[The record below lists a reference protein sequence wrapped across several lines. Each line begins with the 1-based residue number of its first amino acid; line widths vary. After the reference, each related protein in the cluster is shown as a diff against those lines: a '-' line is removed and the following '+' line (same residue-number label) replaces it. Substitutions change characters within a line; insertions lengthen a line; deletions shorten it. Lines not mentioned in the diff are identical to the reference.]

1 MLTREELTELARLAV
16 EHDLL
21 VISDEVYEHLTFG
34 VEHIPIASLPGMRDR
49 TVTIGSGGKSFSMTG
64 WKVGWVT
71 ACPELVTA
79 VRTAKQF
86 LTYVSAGPFQPAIAV
101 GLRLPDSYFL
111 ELAADLQV
119 KRDRI
124 CAGLAEA
131 GLGVYEPKGTYFV
144 LTDIRPLGET
154 DGLAFCRSLPERCG
168 LVAIPCSVFY
178 DDKEAGRSLVR
189 FAFCKRHEVLDDA
202 RCPEAEGPAPRGRR
216 GRATREEVGPP
227 IRAHATRARWSE
239 GVDDRGSGRD
249 HRERVA
255 GAHRGR
261 RHRSPRTTSW

>member
-1 MLTREELTELARLAV
+1 MRE
-16 EHDLL
+16 
-21 VISDEVYEHLTFG
+21 
-34 VEHIPIASLPGMRDR
+34 R

-71 ACPELVTA
+71 ACAELVTA

-131 GLGVYEPKGTYFV
+131 GFGVYEPKGTYFV

-202 RCPEAEGPAPRGRR
+202 
-216 GRATREEVGPP
+216 V
-227 IRAHATRARWSE
+227 ARLKALSQQI
-239 GVDDRGSGRD
+239 
-249 HRERVA
+249 A
-255 GAHRGR
+255 G
-261 RHRSPRTTSW
+261 